1 MSEETLVPVHFVHFF
16 FPKHLEPYRKELE
29 VGRIVDSC

>member
-1 MSEETLVPVHFVHFF
+1 MSEETLVPIHFVHF